1 MLRSIINF
9 YNKFEERILTYSFM
23 FSVVLLFIQI
33 VMRYVVGRSLSWS
46 EELARYIFLW
56 QVWLGTSFAVRENRH
71 IRIDIIPNI
80 LKKNKLVGAR
90 FELFVTLI
98 WLVFAIFLTYQGF
111 MLTSIQI
118 EINQLSAALRIP
130 MALAY
135 ASVPVGCGMM
145 SLRLIG
151 RLITLYKEVK

>member
-1 MLRSIINF
+1 
-9 YNKFEERILTYSFM
+9 M
-23 FSVVLLFIQI
+23 FSVALLFIQI

-71 IRIDIIPNI
+71 IRIDIIPNM
-80 LKKNKLVGAR
+80 LKKNERTWAR
-90 FELFVTLI
+90 FEFFVTLI
-98 WLVFAIFLTYQGF
+98 WLGFAIFLTYQGF

-151 RLITLYKEVK
+151 RLITLYSEAK

>member
-1 MLRSIINF
+1 
-9 YNKFEERILTYSFM
+9 M
-23 FSVVLLFIQI
+23 FSVALLFIQI

-71 IRIDIIPNI
+71 IRIDIIPNM
-80 LKKNKLVGAR
+80 LKKNERTWAR
-90 FELFVTLI
+90 FEFFVTLI
-98 WLVFAIFLTYQGF
+98 WLGFAIFLTYQGF

-130 MALAY
+130 MSLAY

-151 RLITLYKEVK
+151 RLITLYSEAK